1 MEFLP
6 SELELCDRIANRA
19 AGKFRSYNIDSKD
32 LASELRLWLC
42 ENYPKV
48 LRYRG
53 ENGGMGKLY
62 TALTRHWYKYLKAS
76 IIDFYGNGYA
86 NDGRW
91 STTDIVDGLRTMN
104 EAGDKHNQIL
114 TAFLSLSPRNM
125 DILQRLVIDN
135 TKTATIAS
143 ERGISAVQ
151 VRVMKHEAINSMKLK
166 LSMGEDPYARQDFN
180 ILLNAASSDD
190 CSLVL

>member
-6 SELELCDRIANRA
+6 SELAICDKIATNA
-19 AGKFRSYNIDSKD
+19 AIRFRLYNIDRTD

-48 LRYRG
+48 VKYRG

-62 TALTRHWYKYLKAS
+62 TALTRHWYKYLKAT
-76 IIDFYGNGYA
+76 IIDFYGTGYA

-91 STTDIVDGLRTMN
+91 STVDIVDGLKTMN
-104 EAGDKHNQIL
+104 EAGAKANLIL

-125 DILQRLVIDN
+125 DILQRLVIDG

-143 ERGISAVQ
+143 ERGISAGQ

-166 LSMGEDPYARQDFN
+166 LSFGDDPYARRNYD
-180 ILLNAASSDD
+180 LALNEVANYEDL
-190 CSLVL
+190 LVL